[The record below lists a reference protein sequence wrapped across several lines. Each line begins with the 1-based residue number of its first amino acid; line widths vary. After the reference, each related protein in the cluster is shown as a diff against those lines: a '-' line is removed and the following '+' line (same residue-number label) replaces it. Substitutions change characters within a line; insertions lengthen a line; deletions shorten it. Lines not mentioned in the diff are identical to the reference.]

1 MKRVCIV
8 CFFVPYITMYALGLC
23 AAQGQIKHSVSGA
36 LRSYSEDGETLLLSP
51 SFSGSL
57 RYSDDMLVQKKTDAL
72 KRLVQKTVWKK
83 GESEPVLLTTY
94 TYQNDS
100 PFPSYSETQDKAA
113 SRITG
118 ESYNEKGNLIKREVY
133 EKNAAEADGKNSDT
147 QNNGEKK
154 RLVFS
159 ETLSYDS
166 TGRLS
171 ERFME
176 FFDSVTRTEKTKYR
190 YKKGGKKADVFYYRN
205 GEKIK
210 QSVYRSADDW
220 EETLFFPGDIQIIS
234 VYRDGTAVSET
245 VYENGVKKRER
256 SFAQNKQGAS
266 L

>member
-1 MKRVCIV
+1 M
-8 CFFVPYITMYALGLC
+8 
-23 AAQGQIKHSVSGA
+23 
-36 LRSYSEDGETLLLSP
+36 
-51 SFSGSL
+51 
-57 RYSDDMLVQKKTDAL
+57 
-72 KRLVQKTVWKK
+72 
-83 GESEPVLLTTY
+83 
-94 TYQNDS
+94 
-100 PFPSYSETQDKAA
+100 
-113 SRITG
+113 
-118 ESYNEKGNLIKREVY
+118 
-133 EKNAAEADGKNSDT
+133 
-147 QNNGEKK
+147 
-154 RLVFS
+154 FS

-176 FFDSVTRTEKTKYR
+176 FFDSVTRTEQTEYR

-220 EETLFFPGDIQIIS
+220 EETLFFPGGIQIIS